1 MAPGPDPITELI
13 NQLTRLPGIGERTA
27 ARLAFHILDAPA
39 DLASGLAAALRTVR
53 ERVRRC
59 SVCGHL
65 TEADPCRFCSDPV
78 RDRSCICVVE
88 GTPDVLAVEQTGE
101 YRGLYHVLHGL
112 IRPLD
117 GIGPDDLHVAG
128 LLRRLQDGEVQE
140 VILATNPGVEG
151 EATATYLA
159 SLLRPLPVTVSRIAS
174 GIPLGGELEYA
185 DRATLGRA
193 LTARRALSGHR
204 GGVAG

>member
-1 MAPGPDPITELI
+1 MAVGPDPITELI

-27 ARLAFHILDAPA
+27 ARLAFFILDAPS
-39 DLASGLAAALRTVR
+39 DLASGLANALRNVR

-65 TEADPCRFCSDPV
+65 TESDPCRFCSDAR
-78 RDRSCICVVE
+78 RDRTCICVVE

-117 GIGPDDLHVAG
+117 GVGPDDLHIAG
-128 LLRRLQDGEVQE
+128 LMRRLQDPEIRE

-159 SLLRPLPVTVSRIAS
+159 TLLRPLPVTVSRIAS

-193 LTARRALSGHR
+193 LTARRALSER
-204 GGVAG
+204 PGGAAG